1 MNKLLIPNELVP
13 TISVLLKDY
22 TFMSDGR
29 NDTSC
34 FSRKGKIG
42 FTNLMMFMLNFLNK
56 SSQQELND
64 FFKLIGR
71 EKNIVTQQAFSQARK
86 KIKAEAFIKL
96 LQVSTQTMSNV
107 DDLTLFKGYRISAID
122 GSSLALE
129 NAPELHSY
137 FGVSGNGGCAVTA
150 RASILYDGLN
160 DTIID
165 AKIVPYACGERE
177 LAKQHIDALCALG
190 LHNDLIIFDR
200 GYPSSEL
207 IAYMMKRNI
216 HFLMRV
222 PHSFNRDIN
231 AVSSPFGKVSFTH
244 ESKKYDVKVIKFPLP
259 SGEVETLITD
269 ISDQILALD
278 EWKTLYFMRW
288 PVETKFD
295 QLKNKLQLENFSG
308 KTVLAVTQ
316 DFYASMFLLN
326 VVASFKYVTD
336 TQIESENKI
345 TDNKLKYQTNV
356 NQMVGVLKTDLVCIF
371 IQRNPDK
378 RQRMFNKL
386 IATISNNKS
395 PIRPGRQFPRLK
407 TPSRLK
413 HPFNAKSTL

>member
-1 MNKLLIPNELVP
+1 MNKLLVPNELVP
-13 TISVLLKDY
+13 IVSALLKDY

-29 NDTSC
+29 NDTTC

-56 SSQQELND
+56 SCQQELND
-64 FFKLIGR
+64 FFKVIGC
-71 EKNIVTQQAFSQARK
+71 EKNTVTQQAFSQARQK
-86 KIKAEAFIKL
+86 VKAEAFIKL
-96 LQVSTQTMSNV
+96 LQVSTQTMSSV
-107 DDLTLFKGYRISAID
+107 DDLTLFKSYRISAID
-122 GSSLALE
+122 GSSLELE
-129 NAPELHSY
+129 NTQELHSY
-137 FGVSGNGGCAVTA
+137 FGVSGNGGRAVTA

-165 AKIVPYACGERE
+165 AKIVPYSCGERE
-177 LAKQHIDALCALG
+177 LAKQHIDALCLLD

-207 IAYMMKRNI
+207 IAYSINRKI

-222 PHSFNRDIN
+222 PSSFNRDIN
-231 AVSSPFGKVSFTH
+231 AVSSSFGKVTITY
-244 ESKKYDVKVIKFPLP
+244 EDKKHDVNVIKFPLP
-259 SGEVETLITD
+259 SGEIETLITD
-269 ISDQILALD
+269 INDQDFTLE
-278 EWKTLYFMRW
+278 EWKKLYFMRW

-326 VVASFKYVTD
+326 VVASFKYVSD
-336 TQIESENKI
+336 AQIENKNKL
-345 TDNKLKYQTNV
+345 TDNKLEYQTNV
-356 NQMVGVLKTDLVCIF
+356 NQMIGVLKNDLICIF
-371 IQRNPDK
+371 IQRNPFK

-386 IATISNNKS
+386 IAAISNNKS
-395 PIRPGRQFPRLK
+395 SIRPNRQLPRSK
-407 TPSRLK
+407 IPSRLK